1 MIWPSVGFKDW
12 YEDRRLSGCAAGPV
26 QAVCATK
33 SMEGE
38 PFDLVGQ
45 KGMIVVPR
53 GNIED
58 REERVASGTVAR
70 YHG

>member
-1 MIWPSVGFKDW
+1 MVVRDS

-26 QAVCATK
+26 QAACATK

-45 KGMIVVPR
+45 KGIIVVPR
-53 GNIED
+53 SNIEH
-58 REERVASGTVAR
+58 REERVASGAIAR